1 MCSIGWKAM
10 SDSPSENPFS
20 GLPFFGDMA
29 KAMSSQGPLQWDVAR
44 QTAMMTALS
53 GTSTEPNVDPASR
66 VGIEQLVPIADLHVR
81 NHTGLDTAPA
91 GKLPH
96 VVVVNRSMWVHH
108 TLESYKPLFNELAT
122 SLSGASTTTADAL
135 DVTQDDPMMNMMAS
149 LNKMMAPAMMG
160 MSVGTMVGQLAL
172 KSFGQYDLPLPR
184 EPQDQMLIVAS
195 NVDEFA
201 HDWSIPVDDMRM
213 WVLIHE
219 LTSHAVLASPHIRVA
234 VSNAISSYMRGFSP
248 NPHALMERLSNMDM
262 GTSDPMAMMQK
273 FLTDPTIILG
283 AVRSASQEA
292 QAPSLDTMIAAII
305 GYIDHAV
312 DTVSASLLGGSSQ
325 ISEAVRRRRV
335 EASPSDTFVEQLLGL
350 RLTRQ
355 QVERGH
361 AFAAG
366 VVERAGQDGLAA
378 LFAAAGNLP
387 TPNELDAPGLWLAR
401 LNIEQRDIN
410 E

>member
-1 MCSIGWKAM
+1 M

-53 GTSTEPNVDPASR
+53 GNSTEPNVDPAAR
-66 VGIEQLVPIADLHVR
+66 VGIEQLVQIADLHVR
-81 NHTGLDTAPA
+81 NHTGLETSST
-91 GKLPH
+91 GKLPQ

-122 SLSGASTTTADAL
+122 SLSGSPIIPTDAL
-135 DVTQDDPMMNMMAS
+135 DVHQDDPMMNMMAS

-184 EPQDQMLIVAS
+184 EPRDQMLIVAS

-201 HDWSIPVDDMRM
+201 NDWSIPVDDMRM

-219 LTSHAVLASPHIRVA
+219 LTSHAVLTSPHIRTA
-234 VSNAISSYMRGFSP
+234 VSAAISSYIGGFSP
-248 NPHALMERLSNMDM
+248 NPNALMERLTSLDL

-283 AVRSASQEA
+283 AVRSASQES
-292 QAPSLDTMIAAII
+292 QAPSLDAMIAAII

-355 QVERGH
+355 QVDRGH
-361 AFAAG
+361 SFAAG
-366 VVERAGQDGLAA
+366 VVERAGQEGLAS
-378 LFAAAGNLP
+378 LFSAAGNLP

-401 LNIEQRDIN
+401 LNIEQRDIS